1 MAFPNLWTSSRQA
14 TMGILDLLGDVSPTQ
29 LLCEL
34 ASITDPYGLFRTH
47 PTFHTEIGEDL
58 ADVRDLGIEIEAV
71 ELFGPYLV
79 HTAHPYKG
87 LQELNQ

>member
-1 MAFPNLWTSSRQA
+1 
-14 TMGILDLLGDVSPTQ
+14 MGILDLSGDVSRTQ
-29 LLCEL
+29 LLREF

-58 ADVRDLGIEIEAV
+58 ANLCDLGIEIEAV

-79 HTAHPYKG
+79 HTAQPYKG
-87 LQELNQ
+87 LHELNQ

>member
-1 MAFPNLWTSSRQA
+1 
-14 TMGILDLLGDVSPTQ
+14 MGILDLLGDVSPTQ